1 MILLRRI
8 AHLGLVLAL
17 LPLASASA
25 QTDPNEI
32 IHVDLPIGRSY
43 PVTTP
48 TAITRISVAN
58 PEVADVVVVGQR
70 DLVINGKGGGETDLI
85 VWITDAPRRHYRVQ
99 VRSAGDRRMVL
110 LSVKIAEVRRDVLHE
125 LGVNG
130 YFRSQSSSNDTRA
143 GTGLFRTD
151 NAFNPDGSIDV
162 PSDTR
167 FLTILSDLGTSEF
180 LAFIDAQ
187 EQRGNARLLAEPNLL
202 AADRDSASFLA
213 GGELPIP
220 VVQPGTG
227 GQSTVTIQYREFG
240 VRLAFVPEIVND
252 SIIKLH
258 VRPEVSSLDYANAL
272 LIEGFR
278 IPALR
283 TRRVN
288 STVDVKRDQSLVI
301 SGLMNEER
309 ERVRTGIPLL
319 SNIPILGALFSS
331 TRWQTNESEL
341 LIVVTPAIMDA
352 NRPRGDRV
360 LPLQPDSASG
370 LPANGAIEKR
380 LTVPASPP
388 ARQP

>member
-85 VWITDAPRRHYRVQ
+85 VWITEAPRRHYRVQ